1 MISENRDVFVGRTN
15 VLNEFRG
22 SFIIKQQKDAPRVY
36 IIKSQPGT
44 GKSKLLE
51 IFDKTARSE
60 RLKVFSFKIPISTEK
75 LKYFP
80 KIILENIQNILPTQL
95 NKQKRKERDKKWKGK
110 KSFTEWTPADLS
122 LKFFTKLEEQDED
135 LKMAR
140 DAVILILDNVEN
152 LVLKQDFA
160 EETVSLIFEM
170 ADWIM
175 DTKANIIM
183 VFSIDS
189 TYIKSLKHDISRYEE
204 HELLALDMRESE
216 VLIRRL
222 EKEMIG
228 EVINREIHEEIIK
241 VTDRTPFS
249 IISVLSYIASKDKD
263 EIGTIFE
270 SFNTT
275 ESNDYDMS
283 SSEDDDVEVI
293 DSLAWKSLK
302 EELAGNYLEGLL
314 NLTRVESKLVHFLLP
329 KSQDNLF
336 SISDMNIP
344 KDLIFAIDSLV
355 EKKIMYKEDDF
366 FQFESTALYH
376 FLKQRS
382 FKPNILAELKIYLDL
397 IKTYILQKLKTPSYL
412 IARLEKNVDLISQQD
427 SADVDKSLAYD
438 IAVKTEIYGQNLFEL
453 NYFHDAFILF
463 ISTGNLFNLAGDIE
477 RAASTF
483 ENSSKLFIEN
493 NLPVYGK
500 KLLIEASELFSSTG
514 LDYKAKSMA
523 REALWLIEEIA
534 DDYSS
539 MDLHNLARAYY
550 YHAQKLCDIADESDK
565 KMELIEKAINSSGDS
580 EIRKSYFEKLL
591 PEGNND

>member
-122 LKFFTKLEEQDED
+122 LNFFTKLKEQDED

-376 FLKQRS
+376 FLK
-382 FKPNILAELKIYLDL
+382 
-397 IKTYILQKLKTPSYL
+397 
-412 IARLEKNVDLISQQD
+412 
-427 SADVDKSLAYD
+427 
-438 IAVKTEIYGQNLFEL
+438 
-453 NYFHDAFILF
+453 
-463 ISTGNLFNLAGDIE
+463 
-477 RAASTF
+477 
-483 ENSSKLFIEN
+483 
-493 NLPVYGK
+493 
-500 KLLIEASELFSSTG
+500 
-514 LDYKAKSMA
+514 
-523 REALWLIEEIA
+523 
-534 DDYSS
+534 
-539 MDLHNLARAYY
+539 
-550 YHAQKLCDIADESDK
+550 
-565 KMELIEKAINSSGDS
+565 
-580 EIRKSYFEKLL
+580 
-591 PEGNND
+591 